1 MKNKI
6 IITALIFSFLSLSLN
21 AGVNIKNGNFY
32 VSYTDLMLK
41 KYKSAFKDITR
52 TYNSKSTEIGLFG
65 YGWGTKF
72 ETSITVYPD
81 GTLLVK
87 EYGAGGKT
95 IYSSNFI
102 SSDLTQLMIDDL
114 IEIMQTEGDL
124 ELDPTSITNQI
135 KKLKNNIEYRLQ
147 TWDNY
152 VEKGLLENP
161 TDFPLGSEWE
171 SFTRGNQKITLTAE
185 GFIRNKKNKNEKEVF
200 NLEGNL
206 IRYDLGNGEFTIL
219 EYTNKILSKMIT
231 GDGTIL
237 NFETNDDGFVSRIY
251 IESEENS
258 NISKY
263 DTTNSNYKY
272 TNNTLILSRNSYTY
286 EYAYDDLKNLTKIIY
301 NYVRAKSVKEDAMLI
316 AYHPK
321 TSYTKSITS
330 RDGSVVAYEYPTF
343 FKEDGTKD
351 DFHYATKVTKTG
363 YNGNLITNT
372 YEYFIGTKE
381 NGGTYSKKIISTING
396 IKTATEYDEICSNPI
411 QIYRGRHTTNFKYNN
426 RCLLVEKTSTRGD
439 SVYMKYHPTSEK
451 ITYVKNDDGTYE
463 FTYDENL
470 NLNYVEKDKED
481 WVQLVYNEKGKIISM
496 TDGSTTSEKGRTLTF
511 EYNKLGK
518 PNKIVLKD
526 VGTINVI
533 YDNYGEIEKIE
544 SESGHK
550 MAMQVTQA
558 FQSLLQLVKP
568 SGVNLNM

>member
-72 ETSITVYPD
+72 ETSFTLYLD
-81 GTLLVK
+81 GTLQVK

-185 GFIRNKKNKNEKEVF
+185 GFVRDQKNKNEREIF
-200 NLEGNL
+200 NLDGNL

-231 GDGTIL
+231 GDGTIVK
-237 NFETNDDGFVSRIY
+237 FETN
-251 IESEENS
+251 ENGYVT
-258 NISKY
+258 NISIKDGKKDKVAKFKY
-263 DTTNSNYKY
+263 K
-272 TNNTLILSRNSYTY
+272 NNTLNYCLDTAFNQYKF
-286 EYAYDDLKNLTKIIY
+286 EYDEKKNLTKIVY
-301 NYVRAKSVKEDAMLI
+301 NPVRFESEKEDNMLI

-321 TSYTKSITS
+321 TSYTKSVTS

-411 QIYRGRHTTNFKYNN
+411 QISRGRHTTNFKYNN

-470 NLNYVEKDKED
+470 NLTYVEKDKED
-481 WVQLVYNEKGKIISM
+481 WVQLVYNEKGKIVTM
-496 TDGSTTSEKGRTLTF
+496 TDGSATSEKGRTLTF
-511 EYNKLGK
+511 EYNKIGK

-568 SGVNLNM
+568 SGVNINM

>member
-6 IITALIFSFLSLSLN
+6 IINIFIFSFLSFGLK

-32 VSYTDLMLK
+32 ISYTDVLLK
-41 KYKSAFKDITR
+41 KYKSAFKELTR

-81 GTLLVK
+81 GTLQVK

-114 IEIMQTEGDL
+114 IEVMQTEGDL

-135 KKLKNNIEYRLQ
+135 KKLKNNIEYRLK
-147 TWDNY
+147 TWDKY

-185 GFIRNKKNKNEKEVF
+185 GFVRNQKNKNEKEIF
-200 NLEGNL
+200 NLDGKL
-206 IRYDLGNGEFTIL
+206 IHYEFGNGEFTTL
-219 EYTNKILSKMIT
+219 EYTNKVLSKMIT
-231 GDGTIL
+231 GDGTNLI
-237 NFETNDDGFVSRIY
+237 FESNKDGFITKIY
-251 IESEENS
+251 FDGEKKNRYAEFKYTENS
-258 NISKY
+258 LIYSEDIAGNQYAFDY
-263 DTTNSNYKY
+263 DEK
-272 TNNTLILSRNSYTY
+272 
-286 EYAYDDLKNLTKIIY
+286 KNLTKILY
-301 NYVRAKSVKEDAMLI
+301 NPVRLEGIEEDALLVT
-316 AYHPK
+316 YHPK
-321 TSYTKSITS
+321 TSYTKSVTS
-330 RDGSVVAYEYPTF
+330 RDGSIVSYEYPTF

-351 DFHYATKVTKTG
+351 DHHYATKVTKKG
-363 YNGNLITNT
+363 YNGKLITNT

-381 NGGTYSKKIISTING
+381 NGGTYSKKIITTING
-396 IKTATEYDEICSNPI
+396 IKTSTEYDEICSNPI
-411 QIYRGRHTTNFKYNN
+411 QISRGRHTTNFKYNN
-426 RCLLVEKTSTRGD
+426 RCLLIEKTSTKGD
-439 SVYMKYHPTSEK
+439 SIYMKYHPTSEK
-451 ITYVKNDDGTYE
+451 ITYVKNDVGTYE
-463 FTYDENL
+463 FTYDDNL
-470 NLNYVEKDKED
+470 NLTYVEKDKED

-496 TDGSTTSEKGRTLTF
+496 TDGSTISEKGRTLTF

-518 PNKIVLKD
+518 PIKIVLKD
-526 VGTINVI
+526 VGEINVV
-533 YDNYGEIEKIE
+533 YNNSGEIERVE

-550 MAMQVTQA
+550 MALQVTQA
-558 FQSLLQLVKP
+558 FQSLLALVKP
-568 SGVNLNM
+568 SGVNLGM